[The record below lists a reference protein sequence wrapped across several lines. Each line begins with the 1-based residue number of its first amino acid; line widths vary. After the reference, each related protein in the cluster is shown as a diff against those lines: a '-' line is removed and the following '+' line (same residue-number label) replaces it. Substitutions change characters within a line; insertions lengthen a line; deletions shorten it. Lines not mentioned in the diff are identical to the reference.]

1 MNNKF
6 LSLALA
12 LVVGFASL
20 SAEAAKR
27 MGSGKSVGQQSRNV
41 SQSQGVKPAQN
52 VSPATP
58 AAAPAAAAAQRR
70 PWGAMMGGLAAGLGL
85 AWLASSL
92 GMGEAFGEIIM
103 FGLIALAIMMAVG
116 YFMRRRA
123 AANMGSSPGSLAY
136 QSASTSNTPQQSTTL
151 FKAQPNTQF
160 TKTGSMIGS
169 AVSGFQPNWSTPAG
183 FDVDGFLTKAKE
195 NFVVMQDAWDRSD
208 TSSLRQLMTDNMLNE
223 IKAQIT
229 ERDAASIGV
238 QMSLTDVVSLD
249 AKWLGIEESDDE
261 YLASIEF
268 TGMIREE
275 PNAPPESFK
284 EIWNMSR
291 SKHDN
296 SGWLLAGIQAI
307 E

>member
-1 MNNKF
+1 
-6 LSLALA
+6 
-12 LVVGFASL
+12 
-20 SAEAAKR
+20 
-27 MGSGKSVGQQSRNV
+27 
-41 SQSQGVKPAQN
+41 
-52 VSPATP
+52 
-58 AAAPAAAAAQRR
+58 
-70 PWGAMMGGLAAGLGL
+70 
-85 AWLASSL
+85 
-92 GMGEAFGEIIM
+92 
-103 FGLIALAIMMAVG
+103 
-116 YFMRRRA
+116 
-123 AANMGSSPGSLAY
+123 
-136 QSASTSNTPQQSTTL
+136 
-151 FKAQPNTQF
+151 
-160 TKTGSMIGS
+160 MIGS
-169 AVSGFQPNWSTPAG
+169 AVSGLQPNWSTPAG

-195 NFVVMQDAWDRSD
+195 NFLAMQDAWDRSD

-296 SGWLLAGIQAI
+296 SGWLLAGMQAI